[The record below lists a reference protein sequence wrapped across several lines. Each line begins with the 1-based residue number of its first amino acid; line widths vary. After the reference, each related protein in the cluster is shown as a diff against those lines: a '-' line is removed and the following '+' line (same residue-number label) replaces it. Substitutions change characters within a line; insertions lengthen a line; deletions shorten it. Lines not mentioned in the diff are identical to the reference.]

1 MLVLIFFR
9 SVAIASMTGSSG
21 RQRVQTDVVQN
32 YIFKFPDYQEQK
44 AIASVL
50 SSLDDKIDLLHRQ
63 NKTLES
69 MAEALFRQW
78 FIENPQGSQDELPL
92 KEFVDVID
100 NRGKTPPCFVAST
113 AYPIIE
119 VNALAQ
125 EGRNIDYSLIR
136 KYVDKQTFNS
146 WFRKH
151 LEPFDVVVSTVG
163 SIGVFAMFFG
173 GNACIAQN
181 VIGLRAKDKISNY
194 YLYQWL
200 LFHSDEIKELDIGSV
215 QPSIKV
221 PHLLSLPMKIPN
233 EEKIIEF
240 DNHLKTIVQKI
251 LNNCNAIIHLEKL
264 RDTLLPKLMSGEV
277 RVKYAK
283 E

>member
-1 MLVLIFFR
+1 
-9 SVAIASMTGSSG
+9 MTGSSG

-100 NRGKTPPCFVAST
+100 NRGKNPPCFVAST

-240 DNHLKTIVQKI
+240 DNHLK
-251 LNNCNAIIHLEKL
+251 L
-264 RDTLLPKLMSGEV
+264 
-277 RVKYAK
+277 
-283 E
+283 